1 MLTPGPIV
9 SWEERELIQVFRKLK
24 PEDRDNLKA
33 FAEFLHKRAEQ
44 RQPLLEETETT
55 EPLDIPRPGDETVV
69 GAIKRLSKTF
79 FMLDRSKMLHET
91 SSLMTDHL
99 IQGRDAVEV
108 IDELEQMF
116 QRHFKDYRGQ
126 GEQS

>member
-9 SWEERELIQVFRKLK
+9 SWEERELIQHFRALK
-24 PEDRDNLKA
+24 PQDRDNLKA

-44 RQPLLEETETT
+44 RAPLMEESEAL
-55 EPLDIPRPGDETVV
+55 EPLDIPRPEDETVV
-69 GAIKRLSKTF
+69 GAIKRLSKAF

-91 SSLMTDHL
+91 SNLMTDHL

-116 QRHFKDYRGQ
+116 QRHFKDYKGQ
-126 GEQS
+126 GEEG